1 MLTTV
6 QAEGESHKCVEH
18 EDFEDKPVVITYTT
32 LFLVV
37 GILIVFWIC
46 YQVVTIVNIL
56 DQ

>member
-6 QAEGESHKCVEH
+6 QAEGEFHKCVRH
-18 EDFEDKPVVITYTT
+18 EDFEHKPVVITYTT

-56 DQ
+56 EQ